1 MDDCAMNTKQYSI
14 LKAKVIECKEK
25 GFGIKDMLAE
35 IYNLFQEYMISPTQ
49 EEELYQIADP
59 DDLYNSP
66 SEYWYDDYGCL
77 PIWECVQ

>member
-1 MDDCAMNTKQYSI
+1 MDDCAMNAKQYSI

-35 IYNLFQEYMISPTQ
+35 IHNLFQEYMISPTQ

-77 PIWECVQ
+77 PIWQCVQ